1 MMLEIINGY
10 KKYKNLELLSDINL
24 KFEDGK
30 MYAIIG
36 ANGSGKSL
44 ILKALSGYN
53 KLTSGKVLQNGNEIR
68 KNNNYIENA
77 GIIIENPVMVN
88 EYTINENLEYL
99 KKMSEN
105 SKDIDLDK
113 WYKYFEIE
121 EYKEKRFSELSLGT
135 KQKVALIQAFMHNPQ
150 NILLDEPFNA
160 LDKKA
165 VIKVK
170 ELLIEEKK
178 KGKLIIIVTHIN
190 DEILEEC
197 DEVIELENGKV
208 SKIIK
213 KQLDNNIYRGIDE
226 ENKKNI

>member
-1 MMLEIINGY
+1 MLEIINGY
-10 KKYKNLELLSDINL
+10 KKYKNLEVLSDINL

-53 KLTSGKVLQNGNEIR
+53 KLTSGKVLQDGNEIR
-68 KNNNYIENA
+68 KNNNYIEDA

-88 EYTINENLEYL
+88 EYTITENLEYL

-197 DEVIELENGKV
+197 DEVIELENGKI
-208 SKIIK
+208 SKITK
-213 KQLDNNIYRGIDE
+213 GKE
-226 ENKKNI
+226 

>member
-1 MMLEIINGY
+1 MLEIINGY
-10 KKYKNLELLSDINL
+10 KKYKNLEVLSDINL

-53 KLTSGKVLQNGNEIR
+53 KLTSGKVLQDGNEIR
-68 KNNNYIENA
+68 KNNNYIEDA
-77 GIIIENPVMVN
+77 GIIIENPIMVN
-88 EYTINENLEYL
+88 EYTITENLEYL

-105 SKDIDLDK
+105 SKEIDLEK

-135 KQKVALIQAFMHNPQ
+135 KQKVALIQAFMHNPK

-165 VIKVK
+165 VVKVK
-170 ELLIEEKK
+170 ELLLEEKK
-178 KGKLIIIVTHIN
+178 KGKLIVIITHIN

-213 KQLDNNIYRGIDE
+213 KY
-226 ENKKNI
+226 

>member
-1 MMLEIINGY
+1 MLEIINGY
-10 KKYKNLELLSDINL
+10 KKYKNLEVLNDINL

-68 KNNNYIENA
+68 KNNNYIEDA

-88 EYTINENLEYL
+88 EYTITENLEYL

-105 SKDIDLDK
+105 NKDIDLDK

-135 KQKVALIQAFMHNPQ
+135 KQKVALIQAFMHNPK
-150 NILLDEPFNA
+150 NSITINIIIILKFLFKNLLILL
-160 LDKKA
+160 
-165 VIKVK
+165 IKY
-170 ELLIEEKK
+170 LSYSCITMF
-178 KGKLIIIVTHIN
+178 IIF
-190 DEILEEC
+190 
-197 DEVIELENGKV
+197 
-208 SKIIK
+208 
-213 KQLDNNIYRGIDE
+213 
-226 ENKKNI
+226 

>member
-1 MMLEIINGY
+1 MLEIINGY
-10 KKYKNLELLSDINL
+10 KKYKSLEVLSDINL

-30 MYAIIG
+30 MYALIG

-53 KLTSGKVLQNGNEIR
+53 KLTNGKVLQDGNEIR
-68 KNNNYIENA
+68 KNNNYIEDA

-88 EYTINENLEYL
+88 EYTITENLEYL

-135 KQKVALIQAFMHNPQ
+135 KQKVALIQAFMHNPK

-170 ELLIEEKK
+170 ELLLEGKK
-178 KGKLIIIVTHIN
+178 KGKLIVIVTHIN

-197 DEVIELENGKV
+197 DEVIEIENGKV
-208 SKIIK
+208 SVK
-213 KQLDNNIYRGIDE
+213 
-226 ENKKNI
+226 

>member
-1 MMLEIINGY
+1 MLEIINGY
-10 KKYKNLELLSDINL
+10 KKYKNLEVLSDINL

-53 KLTSGKVLQNGNEIR
+53 KLTSGKVLQDGNEIR
-68 KNNNYIENA
+68 KNNNYIEDA
-77 GIIIENPVMVN
+77 GIIIENPIMVN
-88 EYTINENLEYL
+88 EYTITENLEYL

-105 SKDIDLDK
+105 SKEIDLEK

-135 KQKVALIQAFMHNPQ
+135 KQKVALIQAFMHNPK

-165 VIKVK
+165 VVKVK
-170 ELLIEEKK
+170 ELLLEEKK
-178 KGKLIIIVTHIN
+178 KGKLIVIVTHIN

-197 DEVIELENGKV
+197 DEVIEMENGKV

-213 KQLDNNIYRGIDE
+213 K
-226 ENKKNI
+226 

>member
-1 MMLEIINGY
+1 MLEIINGY
-10 KKYKNLELLSDINL
+10 KKYKNLEVLNDINL

-68 KNNNYIENA
+68 KNNNYIEDA

-88 EYTINENLEYL
+88 EYTITENLEYL

-135 KQKVALIQAFMHNPQ
+135 KQKVALIQAFMHNPK

-165 VIKVK
+165 VVKVK
-170 ELLIEEKK
+170 ELLLKEKK
-178 KGKLIIIVTHIN
+178 NGKLIVIVTHIN

-208 SKIIK
+208 SKTIK
-213 KQLDNNIYRGIDE
+213 
-226 ENKKNI
+226 

>member
-1 MMLEIINGY
+1 MLEIINGY
-10 KKYKNLELLSDINL
+10 KKYKSLEVLSDINL

-53 KLTSGKVLQNGNEIR
+53 KLTSGKVLQDGNEIR
-68 KNNNYIENA
+68 KNNNYIEDA

-88 EYTINENLEYL
+88 EYTITENLEYL

-105 SKDIDLDK
+105 SKDIDLEK

-135 KQKVALIQAFMHNPQ
+135 KQKVALIQAFMHNPK

-170 ELLIEEKK
+170 ELLLEEKK
-178 KGKLIIIVTHIN
+178 KGKLIVIVTHIN

-197 DEVIELENGKV
+197 DEVIEMENGKV
-208 SKIIK
+208 IK
-213 KQLDNNIYRGIDE
+213 TIK
-226 ENKKNI
+226 

>member
-1 MMLEIINGY
+1 MLEIINGY
-10 KKYKNLELLSDINL
+10 KKYKNLEVLSDINL

-53 KLTSGKVLQNGNEIR
+53 KLTSGKVLQDGNEIR

-105 SKDIDLDK
+105 NKDIDLDK

-208 SKIIK
+208 SKITK
-213 KQLDNNIYRGIDE
+213 GKE
-226 ENKKNI
+226 

>member
-1 MMLEIINGY
+1 MLEIINGY
-10 KKYKNLELLSDINL
+10 KKYKKLEVLSDINL

-53 KLTSGKVLQNGNEIR
+53 KLTSGKVLQDGNEIR

-170 ELLIEEKK
+170 ELLIEEKE

-208 SKIIK
+208 SKITK
-213 KQLDNNIYRGIDE
+213 GKE
-226 ENKKNI
+226 

>member
-1 MMLEIINGY
+1 MLEIINGY
-10 KKYKNLELLSDINL
+10 KKYKNLEVLSDINL

-53 KLTSGKVLQNGNEIR
+53 KLTSGKVLQDGNEIR
-68 KNNNYIENA
+68 KNNNYIEDA

-105 SKDIDLDK
+105 NKEIDLEK

-135 KQKVALIQAFMHNPQ
+135 KQKVALIQAFMHNPK

-208 SKIIK
+208 SKITK
-213 KQLDNNIYRGIDE
+213 GKE
-226 ENKKNI
+226 

>member
-1 MMLEIINGY
+1 MLEIINGY
-10 KKYKNLELLSDINL
+10 KKYKNLEVLSDINL

-36 ANGSGKSL
+36 ANGSGKFL

-53 KLTSGKVLQNGNEIR
+53 KLTSGRVLQNGKEIR

-197 DEVIELENGKV
+197 DEVIELENGKI
-208 SKIIK
+208 SKITK
-213 KQLDNNIYRGIDE
+213 GKE
-226 ENKKNI
+226 

>member
-1 MMLEIINGY
+1 MLEIINGY
-10 KKYKNLELLSDINL
+10 KKYKNLEVLSDINL

-53 KLTSGKVLQNGNEIR
+53 KLTSGKVLQDGNEIR

-88 EYTINENLEYL
+88 EYTITENLEYL

-170 ELLIEEKK
+170 ELLIEEKR

-208 SKIIK
+208 SKITK
-213 KQLDNNIYRGIDE
+213 GKE
-226 ENKKNI
+226 

>member
-1 MMLEIINGY
+1 MLEIINGY
-10 KKYKNLELLSDINL
+10 KKYKNLEVLSDINL

-53 KLTSGKVLQNGNEIR
+53 KLTSGKVLQNENEIR

-105 SKDIDLDK
+105 SKDIDLNK

-213 KQLDNNIYRGIDE
+213 
-226 ENKKNI
+226 

>member
-1 MMLEIINGY
+1 MLEIINGY
-10 KKYKNLELLSDINL
+10 KKYKSLEVLSDINL

-30 MYAIIG
+30 MYALIG

-53 KLTSGKVLQNGNEIR
+53 KLTNGKVLQDGNEIR
-68 KNNNYIENA
+68 KNNNYIEDA

-88 EYTINENLEYL
+88 EYTITENLEYL

-170 ELLIEEKK
+170 ELLLEGKK

-190 DEILEEC
+190 DEILGEC

-208 SKIIK
+208 SKITK
-213 KQLDNNIYRGIDE
+213 GKE
-226 ENKKNI
+226 

>member
-1 MMLEIINGY
+1 MLEIINGY
-10 KKYKNLELLSDINL
+10 KKYKNLEVLSDINL

-105 SKDIDLDK
+105 NKDIDLDK

-208 SKIIK
+208 SKITK
-213 KQLDNNIYRGIDE
+213 GKE
-226 ENKKNI
+226 

>member
-1 MMLEIINGY
+1 MLEIINGY
-10 KKYKNLELLSDINL
+10 KKYKNLEVLSDINL

-53 KLTSGKVLQNGNEIR
+53 KLTSGKVLQNGKEIR

-190 DEILEEC
+190 DEILGEC

-208 SKIIK
+208 SKITK
-213 KQLDNNIYRGIDE
+213 GKE
-226 ENKKNI
+226 

>member
-1 MMLEIINGY
+1 MLEIINGY
-10 KKYKNLELLSDINL
+10 KKYKNLEVLSDINL

-68 KNNNYIENA
+68 KNNNYIEDA

-88 EYTINENLEYL
+88 EYTITENLEYL

-105 SKDIDLDK
+105 NKDIDLDK

-121 EYKEKRFSELSLGT
+121 EYKEKRFSELSFGT
-135 KQKVALIQAFMHNPQ
+135 KQKVALIQAFMHNPK

-165 VIKVK
+165 VVKVK
-170 ELLIEEKK
+170 ELLLEEKK
-178 KGKLIIIVTHIN
+178 KGKLIVIVTHIN

-208 SKIIK
+208 SKTIK
-213 KQLDNNIYRGIDE
+213 
-226 ENKKNI
+226 

>member
-1 MMLEIINGY
+1 MLEIINGY
-10 KKYKNLELLSDINL
+10 KKYKNLEVLNDINL

-53 KLTSGKVLQNGNEIR
+53 KLTSGKVLQNGNKIR
-68 KNNNYIENA
+68 KNNNYIEDA

-88 EYTINENLEYL
+88 EYTITENLEYL

-105 SKDIDLDK
+105 SNEIDLEK

-135 KQKVALIQAFMHNPQ
+135 KQKVALIQAFMHNPK

-160 LDKKA
+160 LDKKT

-170 ELLIEEKK
+170 ELLLEEKK
-178 KGKLIIIVTHIN
+178 KGKLIVIVTHIN

-197 DEVIELENGKV
+197 DEVIEMENGKV

-213 KQLDNNIYRGIDE
+213 K
-226 ENKKNI
+226 

>member
-1 MMLEIINGY
+1 MLEIINGY
-10 KKYKNLELLSDINL
+10 KKYKSLEVLSDINL

-53 KLTSGKVLQNGNEIR
+53 KLTSGKVLQDGNEIR

-208 SKIIK
+208 SKITK
-213 KQLDNNIYRGIDE
+213 GKE
-226 ENKKNI
+226 

>member
-1 MMLEIINGY
+1 MLEIINGY
-10 KKYKNLELLSDINL
+10 KKYKNLEVLSDINL

-53 KLTSGKVLQNGNEIR
+53 KLTSGKVLQDGNEIR
-68 KNNNYIENA
+68 KNNSYIEDA

-88 EYTINENLEYL
+88 EYTITENLEYL

-105 SKDIDLDK
+105 SKEIDLEK

-135 KQKVALIQAFMHNPQ
+135 KQKVALIQAFMHNPK

-197 DEVIELENGKV
+197 DEVIELENGKI
-208 SKIIK
+208 SKITK
-213 KQLDNNIYRGIDE
+213 GKE
-226 ENKKNI
+226 

>member
-1 MMLEIINGY
+1 MLEIINGY
-10 KKYKNLELLSDINL
+10 KKYKNLEVLNDINL
-24 KFEDGK
+24 KFENGK

-68 KNNNYIENA
+68 KNNNYIEDA

-88 EYTINENLEYL
+88 EYTITENLEYL
-99 KKMSEN
+99 KKMSKNTKE
-105 SKDIDLDK
+105 IDLEK

-121 EYKEKRFSELSLGT
+121 EYKDKRFSELSLGT
-135 KQKVALIQAFMHNPQ
+135 KQKVALIQAFMHNPK

-170 ELLIEEKK
+170 ELLLEEKK
-178 KGKLIIIVTHIN
+178 KGKLIVIVTHIN

-197 DEVIELENGKV
+197 DEVIEMENGKV

-213 KQLDNNIYRGIDE
+213 K
-226 ENKKNI
+226 

>member
-1 MMLEIINGY
+1 MLEIINGY
-10 KKYKNLELLSDINL
+10 KKYKNLEVLNDINL
-24 KFEDGK
+24 KFENGK

-68 KNNNYIENA
+68 KNNNYIEDA

-88 EYTINENLEYL
+88 EYTITENLEYL
-99 KKMSEN
+99 KKMSKNTKE
-105 SKDIDLDK
+105 IDLEK

-135 KQKVALIQAFMHNPQ
+135 KQKVALIQAFMHNPK

-197 DEVIELENGKV
+197 DEVIELENGKI
-208 SKIIK
+208 SKITK
-213 KQLDNNIYRGIDE
+213 GKE
-226 ENKKNI
+226 

>member
-1 MMLEIINGY
+1 MLEIINGY
-10 KKYKNLELLSDINL
+10 KKYKNLEVLNDINL

-36 ANGSGKSL
+36 ANGSGKLL

-68 KNNNYIENA
+68 KNNNYIEDA

-88 EYTINENLEYL
+88 EYTITENLEYL

-105 SKDIDLDK
+105 SKEIDLEK

-135 KQKVALIQAFMHNPQ
+135 KQKVALIQAFMHNPK

-170 ELLIEEKK
+170 QLLLEEKK
-178 KGKLIIIVTHIN
+178 KGKLIVIVTHIN

-197 DEVIELENGKV
+197 DEVIEMENGKV

-213 KQLDNNIYRGIDE
+213 K
-226 ENKKNI
+226 

>member
-1 MMLEIINGY
+1 MLEIINGY
-10 KKYKNLELLSDINL
+10 KKYKNLEVLSDINL

-170 ELLIEEKK
+170 ELLLEGKK
-178 KGKLIIIVTHIN
+178 KGKLIVIVTHIN
-190 DEILEEC
+190 DEILKEC

-208 SKIIK
+208 SKITK
-213 KQLDNNIYRGIDE
+213 GKE
-226 ENKKNI
+226 

>member
-1 MMLEIINGY
+1 MLEIINGY
-10 KKYKNLELLSDINL
+10 KKYKNLEVLNDINL
-24 KFEDGK
+24 KFENGK

-68 KNNNYIENA
+68 KNNNYIEDA

-88 EYTINENLEYL
+88 EYTITENLEYL
-99 KKMSEN
+99 KKMSKNTKE
-105 SKDIDLDK
+105 IDLVK

-135 KQKVALIQAFMHNPQ
+135 KQKVALIQAFMHNPK

-170 ELLIEEKK
+170 ELLLEEKK
-178 KGKLIIIVTHIN
+178 KGKLIVIVTHIN

-197 DEVIELENGKV
+197 DEVIEMENGKV

-213 KQLDNNIYRGIDE
+213 K
-226 ENKKNI
+226 

>member
-1 MMLEIINGY
+1 MLEIINGY
-10 KKYKNLELLSDINL
+10 KKYKNLEVLNDINL

-30 MYAIIG
+30 MYALIG

-68 KNNNYIENA
+68 KNNNYIEDA

-88 EYTINENLEYL
+88 EYTITENLEYL

-105 SKDIDLDK
+105 SKEIDLEK

-135 KQKVALIQAFMHNPQ
+135 KQKVALIQAFMHNPK

-170 ELLIEEKK
+170 QLLLEEKK
-178 KGKLIIIVTHIN
+178 KGKLIVIVTHIN

-197 DEVIELENGKV
+197 DEVIEMENGKV

-213 KQLDNNIYRGIDE
+213 K
-226 ENKKNI
+226 

>member
-1 MMLEIINGY
+1 MLEIINGY
-10 KKYKNLELLSDINL
+10 KKYKNLEVLSDINL

-53 KLTSGKVLQNGNEIR
+53 KLTSGKVLQNGKEIR

-121 EYKEKRFSELSLGT
+121 EYREKRFSELSLGT

-208 SKIIK
+208 SKITK
-213 KQLDNNIYRGIDE
+213 GKE
-226 ENKKNI
+226 

>member
-1 MMLEIINGY
+1 MLEIINGY
-10 KKYKNLELLSDINL
+10 KKYKNLEVLSDINL

-53 KLTSGKVLQNGNEIR
+53 KLTSGKVFQNGKEIR

-105 SKDIDLDK
+105 SKDINLDK

-197 DEVIELENGKV
+197 DEVIELENGKI
-208 SKIIK
+208 SKITK
-213 KQLDNNIYRGIDE
+213 GKE
-226 ENKKNI
+226 

>member
-1 MMLEIINGY
+1 MLEIINGY
-10 KKYKNLELLSDINL
+10 KKYKSLEVLSDINL

-53 KLTSGKVLQNGNEIR
+53 KLTSGKVLQDGNEIR
-68 KNNNYIENA
+68 KNNNYIEDA

-88 EYTINENLEYL
+88 EYTITENLEYL

-105 SKDIDLDK
+105 SKDIDLEK

-135 KQKVALIQAFMHNPQ
+135 KQKVALIQAFMHNPK

-165 VIKVK
+165 VVKVK
-170 ELLIEEKK
+170 ELLLEEKK
-178 KGKLIIIVTHIN
+178 KGKLIVIVTHIN

-197 DEVIELENGKV
+197 DEVIEMENGKV
-208 SKIIK
+208 SKIAK
-213 KQLDNNIYRGIDE
+213 GNQ
-226 ENKKNI
+226 

>member
-1 MMLEIINGY
+1 MLEIINGY
-10 KKYKNLELLSDINL
+10 KKYKNLEVLNDINL

-53 KLTSGKVLQNGNEIR
+53 KLTSGKVLQDGNEIR
-68 KNNNYIENA
+68 KNNNYIEDA

-88 EYTINENLEYL
+88 EYTITENLEYL

-105 SKDIDLDK
+105 SKEIDLEK

-135 KQKVALIQAFMHNPQ
+135 KQKVALIQAFMHNPK

-165 VIKVK
+165 VVKVK
-170 ELLIEEKK
+170 ELLLKEKK
-178 KGKLIIIVTHIN
+178 NGKLIVIVTHIN

-197 DEVIELENGKV
+197 DEVIEIENGKV
-208 SKIIK
+208 SKITK
-213 KQLDNNIYRGIDE
+213 GNQ
-226 ENKKNI
+226 

>member
-1 MMLEIINGY
+1 MLEIINGY
-10 KKYKNLELLSDINL
+10 KKYKNLEVLSDINL

-68 KNNNYIENA
+68 KNNNYIEDA

-88 EYTINENLEYL
+88 EYTITENLEYL
-99 KKMSEN
+99 KKMSKNTKE
-105 SKDIDLDK
+105 IDLEK

-135 KQKVALIQAFMHNPQ
+135 KQKVALIQAFMHNPK

-170 ELLIEEKK
+170 ELLLEEKK
-178 KGKLIIIVTHIN
+178 KGKLIVIVTHIN

-197 DEVIELENGKV
+197 DEVIEMENGKV

-213 KQLDNNIYRGIDE
+213 K
-226 ENKKNI
+226 

>member
-1 MMLEIINGY
+1 MLEIINGY
-10 KKYKNLELLSDINL
+10 KKYKNLEVLNDINL
-24 KFEDGK
+24 KFENGK

-68 KNNNYIENA
+68 KNNNYIEDA

-105 SKDIDLDK
+105 NKEIDLEK

-135 KQKVALIQAFMHNPQ
+135 KQKVALIQAFMHNPK

-165 VIKVK
+165 AIKVK
-170 ELLIEEKK
+170 ELLLEEKK
-178 KGKLIIIVTHIN
+178 KGKLIVIVTHIN

-197 DEVIELENGKV
+197 DEVIEMENGKV

-213 KQLDNNIYRGIDE
+213 K
-226 ENKKNI
+226 

>member
-1 MMLEIINGY
+1 MLEIINGY
-10 KKYKNLELLSDINL
+10 KKYKNLEVLNDINL
-24 KFEDGK
+24 KLEDGK
-30 MYAIIG
+30 MYALIG

-53 KLTSGKVLQNGNEIR
+53 KLTSGKVLQDGNEIR
-68 KNNNYIENA
+68 KNNNYIEDA

-105 SKDIDLDK
+105 NKEIDLEK

-135 KQKVALIQAFMHNPQ
+135 KQKVALIQAFMHNPK

-170 ELLIEEKK
+170 QLLLEEKK
-178 KGKLIIIVTHIN
+178 KGKLIVIVTHIN

-197 DEVIELENGKV
+197 DVVIELENGKV

-213 KQLDNNIYRGIDE
+213 K
-226 ENKKNI
+226 

>member
-1 MMLEIINGY
+1 MLEIINGY
-10 KKYKNLELLSDINL
+10 KKYKNLEVLSDINL

-53 KLTSGKVLQNGNEIR
+53 KLTSGKVLQDGNEIR

-105 SKDIDLDK
+105 NKEIDLEK

-213 KQLDNNIYRGIDE
+213 
-226 ENKKNI
+226 

>member
-1 MMLEIINGY
+1 MLEIINGY
-10 KKYKNLELLSDINL
+10 KKYKNLEVLSDINL

-53 KLTSGKVLQNGNEIR
+53 KLTSGKVLQDGNEIK
-68 KNNNYIENA
+68 KNNNYIEDA

-105 SKDIDLDK
+105 NKEIDLEK

-135 KQKVALIQAFMHNPQ
+135 KQKVALIQAFMHNPK

-170 ELLIEEKK
+170 ELLLEEKK
-178 KGKLIIIVTHIN
+178 KRKLIVIVTHIN
-190 DEILEEC
+190 GEILEEC
-197 DEVIELENGKV
+197 DEVIEMENGKV

-213 KQLDNNIYRGIDE
+213 K
-226 ENKKNI
+226 

>member
-1 MMLEIINGY
+1 MLEIINGY
-10 KKYKNLELLSDINL
+10 KKYKNLEVLSDINL

-53 KLTSGKVLQNGNEIR
+53 KLTSGKVLQNENEIR
-68 KNNNYIENA
+68 KNNNYIEDA

-208 SKIIK
+208 SKITK
-213 KQLDNNIYRGIDE
+213 GKE
-226 ENKKNI
+226 

>member
-1 MMLEIINGY
+1 MLEIINGY

-208 SKIIK
+208 SKITK
-213 KQLDNNIYRGIDE
+213 GKE
-226 ENKKNI
+226 